1 MYCCSHLFLRYDD
14 PMRAPSNKPRYKRPL
29 ILLTGFGSFP
39 GVADNV
45 TERLVPEV
53 AQRARARFPGFD
65 FETEILATVW
75 QTAPRLAAELHN
87 HHKPVLMLHFGVA
100 KSARGFRIEAQARN
114 ACHQTPDAHGGMPAS
129 NTISQG
135 GTELR
140 PVTIPTRDIVSRL
153 QQQGFPAELSDDAG
167 GYLCN
172 AVLYHSLSAAESAVS
187 GGPPTGFIHIP
198 SEFLDSGLSYEA
210 AVTGALEIIGVCI
223 SALPLEKD

>member
-1 MYCCSHLFLRYDD
+1 
-14 PMRAPSNKPRYKRPL
+14 MRAPSNMPRHDRPV

-45 TERLVPEV
+45 TETLVPEL
-53 AQRARARFPGFD
+53 AQRARAKFPAFD
-65 FETEILATVW
+65 FQTEILATVW
-75 QTAPRLAAELHN
+75 QSAPRRAAELRN
-87 HHKPVLMLHFGVA
+87 HHQPALVLHFGVA
-100 KSARGFRIEAQARN
+100 KSASGFRIETLARN
-114 ACHQTPDAHGGMPAS
+114 VCHLTPDAHGGIPAS

-153 QQQGFPAELSDDAG
+153 RQQGIPAEMSDDAG

-172 AVLYHSLSAAESAVS
+172 AVLYHSLSAAEIAES
-187 GGPPTGFIHIP
+187 GGAATGFIHIP
-198 SEFLDSGLSYEA
+198 QEFCDGGLSYEA

-223 SALPLEKD
+223 SSLTPQKD